1 MGDFVS
7 ENQAFLLTAAGL
19 VISALGACG
28 MCILKS
34 RCTRIACCGVE
45 INRDVI
51 PAKDLHLDN
60 TPAATTPRE
69 LNQL

>member
-7 ENQAFLLTAAGL
+7 ENQAFLLTAAG
-19 VISALGACG
+19 VILAALGSCG

-34 RCTRIACCGVE
+34 RCTRIACCGLE
-45 INRDVI
+45 ITRDVI
-51 PAKDLHLDN
+51 PAKDLHLEN
-60 TPAATTPRE
+60 PASTPRE

>member
-51 PAKDLHLDN
+51 PAKDLHLDV
-60 TPAATTPRE
+60 PAATTPRE